1 MSSVPTS
8 ESQRE
13 VHVERDMEEDTQDE
27 VEDVRS
33 DLDGSSGAI
42 CLPLMDISGSDISF
56 ETLLDGIEMIQS
68 LVNAISKNGNLALKA
83 VGDGALQG
91 LQLCRDLWCLKPGR
105 EALQDFA
112 KNRVRDLFKCLDDAV
127 REDGLQFT
135 LHNCPAILNGVPT
148 TQRNN
153 DNRVVQHSSSRP
165 APANPPSASP
175 APKNPAP
182 DNPALDNPPRPN
194 PTPGNPPSDNPTLP
208 NLPPPNSTLD
218 TVMAATMQM
227 LNYVWKNKWWIITGA
242 AAGGVVAAAG
252 VGVAA
257 GPVVVGIAG
266 GAVAGIAAKKIKD
279 KCTQPPP
286 HEHQD

>member
-1 MSSVPTS
+1 MPSVPTS

-27 VEDVRS
+27 VEEVRS
-33 DLDGSSGAI
+33 DLDESSEAI
-42 CLPLMDISGSDISF
+42 CLPLMDMSGSDISF
-56 ETLLDGIEMIQS
+56 ETLLDGIKMIQS
-68 LVNAISKNGNLALKA
+68 LVNAISKSGNLALKA

-112 KNRVRDLFKCLDDAV
+112 KNRVRDLLKCLDEAV

-135 LHNCPAILNGVPT
+135 LHNCPTILNGVPT
-148 TQRNN
+148 TQRKK
-153 DNRVVQHSSSRP
+153 DNRVVQHSSSSRP
-165 APANPPSASP
+165 APANPLSTSP
-175 APKNPAP
+175 APNNPIQPNPAP
-182 DNPALDNPPRPN
+182 GNSVPHNPP
-194 PTPGNPPSDNPTLP
+194 LP
-208 NLPPPNSTLD
+208 KLPLPNSTLG

-227 LNYVWKNKWWIITGA
+227 LNYVWKYKWWIITGA
-242 AAGGVVAAAG
+242 AAGGEVAAAG

-257 GPVVVGIAG
+257 GPVVVGVAG
-266 GAVAGIAAKKIKD
+266 GAVAGIAARKIKD